1 MINVLSVASEC
12 APLVKTG
19 GLADVVGAIPAAL
32 NKAGA
37 NVRTI
42 IPGYREVMAKIKSSK
57 QVLARRD
64 LFGGPAKLLSCK
76 VEGLD
81 LLILDAPHLYDREGN
96 IYVGANGHDWPDNP
110 ERFAALCW
118 MAATVAK
125 AGVEGWKPDVVHMH
139 DWQAGLTPIYMAEQ
153 KVAKRV
159 KTVMTI
165 HNIAFHGMI
174 PASRMNDLHIPSS
187 YYTSEGIEFWGQMS
201 ALKAGLVY
209 ADKLTTV
216 SPTYALEL
224 MTPEFGMG
232 MDGVLRARNAD
243 LIGIVNG
250 IDTTVWN
257 PATDKAIHAYKTPA
271 GKAKNKADILKKFGL
286 DESFGPLCVVVSR
299 LTHQKGLNMLLQAL
313 PVLTAR
319 GGQVA
324 LLGSGDSELE
334 RAWLTEAKHNP
345 AVGVHIGYDEGL
357 SHKLIAAGDAILVPS
372 RFEPCGLTQLY
383 GLRYGTIPLVAMT
396 GGLTDTVINA
406 SPAGIAAGVAN
417 GIQFL
422 PVTTDAL
429 ATALET
435 LCDLYEDK
443 ATWATLQKNA
453 MKQPVGWEESTR
465 QYMALYKKVTNAT

>member
-19 GLADVVGAIPAAL
+19 GLADVVGALPAAL
-32 NKAGA
+32 KKQGA
-37 NVRTI
+37 AVRTI
-42 IPGYREVMAKIKSSK
+42 IPGYPAVMAALKKPK
-57 QVLARRD
+57 KVLSRRK
-64 LFGGPAKLLSCK
+64 LFGGPFELLSAK
-76 VEGLD
+76 VAGLD
-81 LLILDAPHLYDREGN
+81 LLVLDAPHLYDREGN
-96 IYVGANGHDWPDNP
+96 IYLGPSGHDWPDNP
-110 ERFAALCW
+110 QRFAALCW
-118 MAATVAK
+118 VAAMVAK
-125 AGVEGWKPDVVHMH
+125 SGVEGWKPDVVHMH
-139 DWQAGLTPIYMAEQ
+139 DWQAGLTPIYMQVQ
-153 KVAKRV
+153 KVAQKV
-159 KTVMTI
+159 GTVMTV
-165 HNIAFHGMI
+165 HNIAFHGLAPASQLNDLMI
-174 PASRMNDLHIPSS
+174 PSR
-187 YYTSEGIEFWGQMS
+187 YFTSEGIEFWGQLS

-224 MTPEFGMG
+224 MTPDFGMG
-232 MDGVLRARNAD
+232 LDGVLRARNAD
-243 LIGIVNG
+243 LTGIVNG

-271 GKAKNKADILKKFGL
+271 GKAKNKADILQKFGL
-286 DESFGPLCVVVSR
+286 DESYGPLCVVVSR

-319 GGQVA
+319 GGQIA
-324 LLGSGDSELE
+324 LLGSGDTDLE
-334 RAWLTEAKHNP
+334 RAWMTEAKHNP
-345 AVGVHIGYDEGL
+345 AVGVHIGYDEAL
-357 SHKLIAAGDAILVPS
+357 SHKIIAGGDAILVPS

-406 SPAGIAAGVAN
+406 SPAGLSAGVAN
-417 GIQFL
+417 GIQFQ

-429 ATALET
+429 ATALDH

-443 ATWATLQKNA
+443 KTWGLLQKNA

-465 QYMALYKKVTNAT
+465 QYMALYQKVTNAR